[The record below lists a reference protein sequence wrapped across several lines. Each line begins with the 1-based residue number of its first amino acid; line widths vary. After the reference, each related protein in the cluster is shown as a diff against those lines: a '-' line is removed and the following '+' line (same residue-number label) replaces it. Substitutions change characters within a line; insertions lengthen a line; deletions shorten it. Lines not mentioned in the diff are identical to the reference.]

1 MKKILATFVLF
12 LAFSINANAQYEQ
25 SLSDVAALKAAVK
38 VEPTSEE
45 TIQSIFYDKHKFL
58 LQSNVSE
65 EMKNKKFKDTEKKL
79 EAALQPAEF
88 EKLKANT
95 ELYKKLTR

>member
-12 LAFSINANAQYEQ
+12 LAFSINANAQYEK

-38 VEPTSEE
+38 VDPASEK
-45 TIQSIFYDKHKFL
+45 TIQSIFYSKNKFL
-58 LQSNVSE
+58 MQSNLSE
-65 EMKNKKFKDTEKKL
+65 EMKNEKFKETEKNL
-79 EAALQPAEF
+79 EAALQPSEF
-88 EKLKANT
+88 EKLKANA